1 VSDSGHGGFR
11 WRKSLA
17 AEALRLIYVGFKQ
30 GRSAR
35 SMALEFGVSH
45 TWLNYNRELIIETVE
60 PRPKPKAR
68 RAARPLGIR

>member
-1 VSDSGHGGFR
+1 
-11 WRKSLA
+11 LA
-17 AEALRLIYVGFKQ
+17 YVGFKQ

-45 TWLNYNRELIIETVE
+45 TWLNYNRELIIEKFE